1 MKTLEIRN
9 TSKRFGDHEVLK
21 GVSALFEKGTI
32 TAIIGE
38 SGCGK
43 STLLN
48 IIGLLEKPTSGQVIF
63 EGYGE
68 GKISGNKMMKLL
80 CYEIAYLFQN
90 YALIDNESVESN
102 LKIALE
108 YTKQKKDRDVLVNAL
123 QQVHLD
129 ESILKKK
136 IFTLSGGEQQRVAMA
151 RVILKPCS
159 VVLADEPT
167 GNLDETNKL
176 EIFKLLKQMADQG
189 KIVIIVTHDQSL
201 AELCDQKIDLVKA

>member
-1 MKTLEIRN
+1 MKTLEIKN
-9 TSKRFGDHEVLK
+9 VSKCFGDHEVLK
-21 GVSALFEKGTI
+21 DLSAQFEKGTI
-32 TAIIGE
+32 TAITGE

-48 IIGLLEKPTSGQVIF
+48 IIGLLEKPTSGQVLF

-80 CYEIAYLFQN
+80 RYEIAYLFQN

-108 YTKQKKDRDVLVNAL
+108 YTKHKKDRDVLVKAL

-129 ESILKKK
+129 EEILKKK

-201 AELCDQKIDLVKA
+201 AELCDQKINLVKA

>member
-1 MKTLEIRN
+1 MKTLEIKN
-9 TSKRFGDHEVLK
+9 ISKRFGDHVVLNDLN
-21 GVSALFEKGTI
+21 ARFEEGTI
-32 TAIIGE
+32 TAITGA

-68 GKISGNKMMKLL
+68 GKISGNKTIKLL
-80 CYEIAYLFQN
+80 RYEIAYLFQN

-108 YTKQKKDRDVLVNAL
+108 YTKQKKDRNILVNAL
-123 QQVHLD
+123 KQVHLD
-129 ESILKKK
+129 EDMLKKK

-167 GNLDETNKL
+167 GNLDESNKM

-189 KIVIIVTHDQSL
+189 KIVIMVTHDQFLS
-201 AELCDQKIDLVKA
+201 EQCDQRIDLVKA